1 MSELLQQIP
10 DMKDITEYWIIY
22 PHKIQVPLH
31 KDDLLY
37 ESKRNY
43 SSALNL
49 GEFEEKN
56 KKIARLSLAI
66 FVLKYFLSQNLKN
79 YIETKRTNATN
90 KL

>member
-1 MSELLQQIP
+1 MPELLKQIP
-10 DMKDITEYWIIY
+10 DMREITDYWIIY

-49 GEFEEKN
+49 GKN
-56 KKIARLSLAI
+56 QAWPSTNWLIIHHKSASLIDLPLFYA
-66 FVLKYFLSQNLKN
+66 NH
-79 YIETKRTNATN
+79 R
-90 KL
+90 

>member
-1 MSELLQQIP
+1 MPELLHRIP

-37 ESKRNY
+37 ESKRNS

-49 GEFEEKN
+49 GEFLTLWRVET
-56 KKIARLSLAI
+56 
-66 FVLKYFLSQNLKN
+66 VQN
-79 YIETKRTNATN
+79 
-90 KL
+90 

>member
-1 MSELLQQIP
+1 MPELLQLIP

-49 GEFEEKN
+49 GKFEERFRENSFVDSFK
-56 KKIARLSLAI
+56 RCQFDDSLETS
-66 FVLKYFLSQNLKN
+66 FLIDGNS
-79 YIETKRTNATN
+79 IIGS
-90 KL
+90 